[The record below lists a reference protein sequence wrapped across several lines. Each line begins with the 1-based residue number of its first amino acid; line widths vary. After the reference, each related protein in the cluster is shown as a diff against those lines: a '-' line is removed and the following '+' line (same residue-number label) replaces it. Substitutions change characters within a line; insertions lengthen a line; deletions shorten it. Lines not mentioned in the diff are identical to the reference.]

1 MTRHIV
7 LARRPA
13 GMPVAEDFRLEDAPR
28 PDLAEGEILVAVR
41 TLSMD
46 PAIRGFLD
54 DRPSYMPP
62 VQIGEPVRG
71 MMLGEVVRSRNPKL
85 AEGSLVRAMASWSE
99 EVVLGP
105 KALGLEKVEP
115 VPGMAVETLMGALGP
130 SGLTAWVGMH
140 EIGQVKA
147 GETVLVSAAA
157 GAVGSVAGQI
167 ARLRGCRVIGLAG
180 GAEKCATLRQLGF
193 DAAIDY
199 RAVSDLASAVREAAP
214 DGVDIYF
221 DNVGGETLETM
232 LPLMRVHGRIVV
244 CGMIGDY
251 NDQDSPTPVRTLWQ
265 LVVKRLT
272 MRGFVT
278 YDHWK
283 CLATAQADLNNWA
296 TSGALTPLDTLYTGL
311 AAAPTAFIDLMGR
324 RTIGKTLVRI

>member
-99 EVVLGP
+99 
-105 KALGLEKVEP
+105 
-115 VPGMAVETLMGALGP
+115 
-130 SGLTAWVGMH
+130 
-140 EIGQVKA
+140 
-147 GETVLVSAAA
+147 
-157 GAVGSVAGQI
+157 
-167 ARLRGCRVIGLAG
+167 
-180 GAEKCATLRQLGF
+180 
-193 DAAIDY
+193 
-199 RAVSDLASAVREAAP
+199 
-214 DGVDIYF
+214 
-221 DNVGGETLETM
+221 
-232 LPLMRVHGRIVV
+232 
-244 CGMIGDY
+244 
-251 NDQDSPTPVRTLWQ
+251 
-265 LVVKRLT
+265 
-272 MRGFVT
+272 
-278 YDHWK
+278 
-283 CLATAQADLNNWA
+283 
-296 TSGALTPLDTLYTGL
+296 
-311 AAAPTAFIDLMGR
+311 
-324 RTIGKTLVRI
+324 

>member
-180 GAEKCATLRQLGF
+180 GAEKCAILRQLGF

-278 YDHWK
+278 YDYWK

-296 TSGALTPLDTLYTGL
+296 TSGALTPLETLYNGL